1 MSETTNTKAVKLAF
15 AAIDPFLER
24 PMPKPTEKDVRGHK
38 YVEWGEGN
46 AYPDYLL
53 DLYNNVPTLRSIING
68 NVDFIAGDDIVVD
81 DTPGKAFNPKESAME
96 TVRKMARD
104 FETYGGFAL
113 QIIRNYAGEVSEV
126 YHCDVRFL
134 RTDKECQVFRYSEK
148 WGEGGRDCVVYP
160 AYMPD
165 LDWAALTDEERD
177 RNASSI
183 LYVKNEYTQT
193 YPAPLYAAA
202 VKDCETERSITDYHL
217 NSILNGFAPSAIINF
232 NNGQPSD
239 KDKEEIE
246 KDVEDKFCG
255 PANAGRFLLSFN
267 ANKENATTFEFPEI
281 KDFGERYKAL
291 SNHCRQQIFTAF
303 QANPNLFG
311 IPTENNG
318 FSNDEYAESFKLYNR
333 THIVPVQKLIIDA
346 FDFIYQKTD
355 IVKIKPFSLGEED
368 TTQTLATQLG
378 VGGTQAMMSVLE
390 SEALSVEQKK
400 GTLEVLFGLN
410 EEQASTLL
418 GIPYTPPEDTM
429 DE

>member
-53 DLYNNVPTLRSIING
+53 DLYNNVPTLRTIING
-68 NVDFIAGDDIVVD
+68 NVDFITGDDVTVQA
-81 DTPGKAFNPKESAME
+81 PVFRSFNPKESARD
-96 TVRKMARD
+96 TVRKVARD

-291 SNHCRQQIFTAF
+291 STHCRQQIFASF
-303 QANPNLFG
+303 RAIPALFG
-311 IPTENNG
+311 IMTESTG
-318 FSNDEYAESFKLYNR
+318 FNEQEFEQAYRLYYR
-333 THIVPVQKLIIDA
+333 TQIRPVQRLITEA
-346 FDFIYQKTD
+346 FERIYKTTG
-355 IVKIKPFSLGEED
+355 VLAIKPFSIDED
-368 TTQTLATQLG
+368 T
-378 VGGTQAMMSVLE
+378 
-390 SEALSVEQKK
+390 
-400 GTLEVLFGLN
+400 
-410 EEQASTLL
+410 
-418 GIPYTPPEDTM
+418 IDTTVQ
-429 DE
+429 